1 MNIHVCVCM
10 LTRSCHFE
18 LFLFL
23 FVREFFFKYQI
34 IHFCQLYLVHINM
47 ERILWSPLIYM
58 CFYIQHANYS
68 IQCFFFLRVA
78 FSIFI
83 CKSGYMYE
91 QEQSEKKYIYY
102 TCFIP
107 LFLLLQYIA
116 LVSQIIF
123 PLDNVSDYVSL
134 NYFCD
139 HICITFYISI
149 ELLKPVVLS
158 K

>member
-1 MNIHVCVCM
+1 MSKNNLKKNIYI
-10 LTRSCHFE
+10 TR
-18 LFLFL
+18 
-23 FVREFFFKYQI
+23 
-34 IHFCQLYLVHINM
+34 
-47 ERILWSPLIYM
+47 
-58 CFYIQHANYS
+58 
-68 IQCFFFLRVA
+68 
-78 FSIFI
+78 
-83 CKSGYMYE
+83 
-91 QEQSEKKYIYY
+91 
-102 TCFIP
+102 FIP